1 MLTSA
6 WISIRNQL
14 DSTMINSF
22 AQYLDSMYLIES
34 ILYWLIHCTFFSL
47 RWSKGNFEIIA
58 MNAMNLRWIKKS
70 FLSGKFAKNWNFK
83 ENHRKNFISF

>member
-34 ILYWLIHCTFFSL
+34 ILYWLIHCTFFHCDEAM
-47 RWSKGNFEIIA
+47 EILKLLQW
-58 MNAMNLRWIKKS
+58 NAMNLRWIKKS

-83 ENHRKNFISF
+83 ENHKKNFISF